1 MARLARELKAL
12 EVQRL
17 TRAGR
22 YCVGIVPGLY
32 LQVRE
37 PNESNQRTC
46 RTWILRAV
54 VGGRRRDV
62 GLGGYP
68 AVTLSQAHKKARDA
82 RDLISQ
88 GVDPVAVRREARSA
102 LAADKA
108 SATSFERAAAEYID
122 THEQSW
128 RNAKHAA
135 QWRNTLATYAFP
147 IIGRLLVRDVER
159 EHVVAVL
166 QPIWRDKTETASR
179 LRGRIEQVL
188 SYAMQAGYR
197 EEGLNPARWRGNL
210 DKILGDPNRIART
223 VHHRA
228 VAVADVPAFMKQLAT
243 VDGISA
249 RALEFAVLTAARSGE
264 VRGATWSEFDLG
276 NAVWTIPGARM
287 KSGKDHRV
295 PLSTAAMRVLRLL
308 PRVRDQSAHVF
319 ESPRHGPLS
328 DMALTSVMR
337 RMDVDAV
344 PHGFRSTFR
353 DWSAELTNYSN
364 ELCEAAL
371 AHTIADKVE
380 AAYRRGDLFDKRRQM
395 MGDWAKFLAGRRK

>member
-1 MARLARELKAL
+1 MPCR
-12 EVQRL
+12 
-17 TRAGR
+17 RA
-22 YCVGIVPGLY
+22 
-32 LQVRE
+32 
-37 PNESNQRTC
+37 T
-46 RTWILRAV
+46 
-54 VGGRRRDV
+54 
-62 GLGGYP
+62 
-68 AVTLSQAHKKARDA
+68 
-82 RDLISQ
+82 
-88 GVDPVAVRREARSA
+88 VRRA
-102 LAADKA
+102 
-108 SATSFERAAAEYID
+108 
-122 THEQSW
+122 W
-128 RNAKHAA
+128 
-135 QWRNTLATYAFP
+135 
-147 IIGRLLVRDVER
+147 
-159 EHVVAVL
+159 
-166 QPIWRDKTETASR
+166 
-179 LRGRIEQVL
+179 
-188 SYAMQAGYR
+188 
-197 EEGLNPARWRGNL
+197 NPARWRGNL

-295 PLSTAAMRVLRLL
+295 PLSNAAMRVLRLF

-380 AAYRRGDLFDKRRQM
+380 AAYREVICSTSG
-395 MGDWAKFLAGRRK
+395 GR

>member
-1 MARLARELKAL
+1 M
-12 EVQRL
+12 
-17 TRAGR
+17 
-22 YCVGIVPGLY
+22 PGLY

-37 PNESNQRTC
+37 PNESSQRSC
-46 RTWILRAV
+46 RTWVLRAM
-54 VGGRRRDV
+54 VGGRRRDL

-68 AVTLSQAHKKARDA
+68 AVTLAQAHQKAREA
-82 RDLISQ
+82 RDLIAR
-88 GVDPVAVRREARSA
+88 GIDPVVARRESLNA
-102 LAADKA
+102 LAAGKA
-108 SATSFERAAAEYID
+108 GAATFECAAGEYID
-122 THEQSW
+122 THGASW

-135 QWRNTLATYAFP
+135 QWRSTLATYAFP
-147 IIGRLLVRDVER
+147 IIGRLLARDVGR
-159 EHVVAVL
+159 EHVVVVL

-210 DKILGDPNRIART
+210 DKVLGDPNRIART

-228 VAVADVPAFMKQLAT
+228 VAVADAPAFMKRLAS
-243 VDGISA
+243 VDGMGA

-264 VRGATWSEFDLG
+264 VRGATWSEFDVG
-276 NAVWTIPGARM
+276 TAVWTIPGARM

-295 PLSTAAMRVLRLL
+295 PLSDAAVRVLSQL
-308 PRVRDQSAHVF
+308 PRVRDRSAHVF
-319 ESPRHGPLS
+319 ESPRQGPLS

-337 RMDVDAV
+337 RMTVDAV

-353 DWSAELTNYSN
+353 DWSAELTNYPN

-395 MGDWAKFLAGRRK
+395 MSDWARFLAGRGK